1 MESRAPTPRD
11 RRRSTQLLRKHIPMK
26 STAAKLSA
34 LIAVTLAVVLSV
46 STTAQQPLKPLK
58 KKPEVP

>member
-1 MESRAPTPRD
+1 
-11 RRRSTQLLRKHIPMK
+11 MK

-46 STTAQQPLKPLK
+46 VSTTAQQPLKPLK